1 MAHSDS
7 TRQLFGVQSKTKGL
21 RIRLFSLE
29 KLQEITFF
37 FFLTICYSKQ
47 KIYFYLIISADQIK
61 VATCWKEM
69 SSNKLSS
76 VGDERT
82 EDGGVELRGM
92 EVGLKKSDGIV
103 VFGELTRCSVVLL
116 LYGGSMW

>member
-1 MAHSDS
+1 M
-7 TRQLFGVQSKTKGL
+7 LFNIQKRCLKHFTKNVLKG
-21 RIRLFSLE
+21 
-29 KLQEITFF
+29 FF
-37 FFLTICYSKQ
+37 YL
-47 KIYFYLIISADQIK
+47 LIISADQIK

>member
-1 MAHSDS
+1 MLCVKEMFFHDLLVISE
-7 TRQLFGVQSKTKGL
+7 QL
-21 RIRLFSLE
+21 
-29 KLQEITFF
+29 
-37 FFLTICYSKQ
+37 
-47 KIYFYLIISADQIK
+47 K

-92 EVGLKKSDGIV
+92 EVGLKKSGGIV
-103 VFGELTRCSVVLL
+103 VLGELTRCSVVLL